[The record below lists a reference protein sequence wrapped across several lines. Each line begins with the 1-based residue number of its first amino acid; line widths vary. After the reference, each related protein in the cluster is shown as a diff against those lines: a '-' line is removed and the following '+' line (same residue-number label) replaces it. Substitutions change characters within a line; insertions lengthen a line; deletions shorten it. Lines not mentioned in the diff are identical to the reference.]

1 MEVLIDRANALVL
14 LVGRLLM
21 ASLFL
26 PSGIS
31 KLMGFSAF
39 AASLGPKGLPY
50 PEAWTAAA
58 VAIEV
63 LGPIALIAG
72 AFPRWT
78 ALLLIA
84 FVVMA
89 SATSHRYWEYTE
101 AAARRVQEINFY
113 KNVGVI
119 AGLLFYF
126 VSGPGALSF
135 RRRKTKPVVQP
146 QAA

>member
-1 MEVLIDRANALVL
+1 MDRANALVL

-50 PEAWTAAA
+50 PEAWAGAA

-63 LGPIALIAG
+63 LGPVALILG
-72 AFPRWT
+72 IFPHWT
-78 ALLLIA
+78 ALILIA

-89 SATSHRYWEYTE
+89 SGTSHRYWEFTE
-101 AAARRVQEINFY
+101 VAARRAQEINFY
-113 KNVGVI
+113 KNVGII

-126 VSGPGALSF
+126 VTGPGAWSF
-135 RRRKTKPVVQP
+135 SRSEAVEARQTQN
-146 QAA
+146 A

>member
-1 MEVLIDRANALVL
+1 MDRANALVL

-39 AASLGPKGLPY
+39 AASLGPKGLPF
-50 PEAWTAAA
+50 PEAWAAAA

-63 LGPIALIAG
+63 LGPVALILG
-72 AFPRWT
+72 IFPHWT

-89 SATSHRYWEYTE
+89 SGTSHRYWEFTE
-101 AAARRVQEINFY
+101 AAVRRAQEINFY
-113 KNVGVI
+113 KNISIIGGFLLLYVTG
-119 AGLLFYF
+119 AGRYSVDARLRF
-126 VSGPGALSF
+126 A
-135 RRRKTKPVVQP
+135 
-146 QAA
+146 